1 VAGARRRPVLYAES
15 RSFSFEEAPVTA
27 KTCIPA
33 LAALLSLPALAQTTT
48 VQQQPGSTTTVQS
61 APGSTTVQTPPPP
74 PPQPAPGTQV
84 VVNPPPNEVAP
95 PPASTTRVSAYD
107 SPVVVEH
114 RRDPVAVVATDALYG
129 GLAGVLVGGGIAL
142 LDNGDHWQRDL
153 MIGAGAGILAG
164 VGVGIAQAVI
174 AGNDD
179 SPRSRAA
186 ADRVRPEGARAP
198 GGTALALSGRW

>member
-1 VAGARRRPVLYAES
+1 
-15 RSFSFEEAPVTA
+15 VTA

-33 LAALLSLPALAQTTT
+33 LAALLSLPALAQSTT
-48 VQQQPGSTTTVQS
+48 VQQQPGTTTTVQT
-61 APGSTTVQTPPPP
+61 APGSTTVQTQPPPP

-84 VVNPPPNEVAP
+84 VVNPPPGEAAP
-95 PPASTTRVSAYD
+95 PPPATTTRVSAYD
-107 SPVVVEH
+107 SPVVVEEH
-114 RRDPVAVVATDALYG
+114 RRDPVAIVATDALYG

-164 VGVGIAQAVI
+164 VGVGIVQAVLE
-174 AGNDD
+174 AND
-179 SPRSRAA
+179 SPRARAV

-198 GGTALALSGRW
+198 GGTALAFSGRW